1 MWGMMSPYCW
11 RYSDKD
17 KMVACEEAVQRIQV
31 IERQVDEMT
40 IKVSFY

>member
-1 MWGMMSPYCW
+1 MMSPYYW

-17 KMVACEEAVQRIQV
+17 KMVACEETVQRIQV

-40 IKVSFY
+40 VKVFY